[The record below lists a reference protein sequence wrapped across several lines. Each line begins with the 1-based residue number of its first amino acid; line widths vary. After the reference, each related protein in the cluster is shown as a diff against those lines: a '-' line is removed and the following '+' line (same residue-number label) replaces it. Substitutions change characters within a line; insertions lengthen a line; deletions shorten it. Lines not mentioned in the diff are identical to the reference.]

1 MPKEYMGE
9 MKLQTTTEGFLISTA
24 VAQAACKSHAEPS
37 LFLVLKSY
45 NHFQNIVQGSVE
57 GTISSET
64 KSETGT
70 SKLSIQVLNLL

>member
-1 MPKEYMGE
+1 
-9 MKLQTTTEGFLISTA
+9 MKLQTTTGGFLISTL
-24 VAQAACKSHAEPS
+24 VAQPACKNLAEHS

-45 NHFQNIVQGSVE
+45 NHLQSIVQGSVE

-64 KSETGT
+64 KSES

>member
-9 MKLQTTTEGFLISTA
+9 MKLQTTTGGFLISTL
-24 VAQAACKSHAEPS
+24 VAQPACKKYAEHS

-45 NHFQNIVQGSVE
+45 NHLQSIVQGSVE
-57 GTISSET
+57 GKISSEM
-64 KSETGT
+64 KSETGN